1 MKKKYVKVLKQTA
14 AKIAG
19 AVRRARRSRADA
31 AEWKRRCEILSNV
44 LAETLTLKQ
53 RNL

>member
-1 MKKKYVKVLKQTA
+1 MERFAMMLRLRATKLA
-14 AKIAG
+14 E
-19 AVRRARRSRADA
+19 AVRRARRARADA

-53 RNL
+53 GNL